1 MNRFLLI
8 LALVLAKLKV
18 FIVFHS
24 HNDAGWRL
32 KAEDYYLDHTQH
44 ILNNVLDFLQLD
56 PEFKFSWS
64 ESFYLSRYLDD
75 YPERKIQIQQF
86 IREGKLEIVGG
97 GWVQNDE
104 ALPDLDFV
112 LRQMSLGFDFLK
124 SELGVEKVKT
134 GWQID
139 PFGHSS
145 LTAALWEK
153 MGYESL
159 VMSRVDRKF
168 KVIANQNHL
177 ETTGNF
183 EFVWKGKGFGA
194 KNGILTHVLN
204 NHYTFPRIFQLYEGN
219 YDTCYTSLPIS
230 DNEIDD
236 W

>member
-1 MNRFLLI
+1 MTEKIKLFKFNKISKHSHIKKPKCGATQDTLKPHKLLFTNFPSTILAYLKNLFNIAKPQYQWIIMNRFLLI

-112 LRQMSLGFDFLK
+112 LRQMSLGF
-124 SELGVEKVKT
+124 
-134 GWQID
+134 
-139 PFGHSS
+139 
-145 LTAALWEK
+145 
-153 MGYESL
+153 
-159 VMSRVDRKF
+159 
-168 KVIANQNHL
+168 
-177 ETTGNF
+177 
-183 EFVWKGKGFGA
+183 
-194 KNGILTHVLN
+194 
-204 NHYTFPRIFQLYEGN
+204 
-219 YDTCYTSLPIS
+219 
-230 DNEIDD
+230 
-236 W
+236 